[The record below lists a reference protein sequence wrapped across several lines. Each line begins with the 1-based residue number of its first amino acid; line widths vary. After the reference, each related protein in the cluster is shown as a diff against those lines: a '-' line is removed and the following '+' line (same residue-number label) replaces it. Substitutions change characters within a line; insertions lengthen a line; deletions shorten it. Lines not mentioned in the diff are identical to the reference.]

1 MRKVIKIILI
11 IVATIFVILGIFIS
25 CYIYITTIKVTNV
38 SEYTNPTNKYTILF
52 QAVGEPEW
60 PFGKTK
66 VKITLLDDNKKE
78 IESFTYHISDDGAMA
93 REENIDVKWFENYVE
108 VTLSGSEQDDDIY
121 KMYFN

>member
-1 MRKVIKIILI
+1 MKKVIKIILI
-11 IVATIFVILGIFIS
+11 IIATIFVILGIFIS
-25 CYIYITTIKVTNV
+25 YYIYITKIKVNNI
-38 SEYTNPTNKYTILF
+38 SEYTNPINKYTVLF

-93 REENIDVKWFENYVE
+93 REENIDVRWFENYVE
-108 VTLSGSEQDDDIY
+108 VTMSGSEQDDDIY
-121 KMYFN
+121 KMYFK